1 MGQPKGAPP
10 VTTGQVYRWSVAAA
24 VGVLSVL
31 AVALAVYSVR
41 GILVLVAV
49 AVFIAVSLD
58 PAVRWLIRLGLRRP
72 LAVGIIFVTAFGVF
86 ALFLLAIIPPLIRE
100 GTQLF
105 ANLPGYIER
114 LPEQSSLYRRLADQS
129 QITSKLSE
137 YLSNI
142 PARFAGQAVGYIQR
156 LLSALASI
164 VTVIVVT
171 IYVMA
176 DLPRLRR
183 GLVSLFPRDR
193 RPRVAEMVNVL
204 VEKVGAYMIGNVIVS
219 IIAGTAAFIAL
230 ALLHVPYAL
239 ALAFVVAITDMIPL
253 IGATIG
259 AVLCVAIAFFTG
271 DLWPTTVLVVVFF
284 IVYQQLENYLI
295 APRVMRN
302 TVNISSL
309 AVLLAAL
316 MGATVLGLVGALM
329 AIPVAAA
336 IKVLLTPI
344 IADRSGATPPPAR
357 SDDEAPDLKPEPEPE
372 PETTNA

>member
-1 MGQPKGAPP
+1 
-10 VTTGQVYRWSVAAA
+10 
-24 VGVLSVL
+24 
-31 AVALAVYSVR
+31 
-41 GILVLVAV
+41 
-49 AVFIAVSLD
+49 
-58 PAVRWLIRLGLRRP
+58 
-72 LAVGIIFVTAFGVF
+72 
-86 ALFLLAIIPPLIRE
+86 
-100 GTQLF
+100 
-105 ANLPGYIER
+105 
-114 LPEQSSLYRRLADQS
+114 
-129 QITSKLSE
+129 
-137 YLSNI
+137 
-142 PARFAGQAVGYIQR
+142 
-156 LLSALASI
+156 
-164 VTVIVVT
+164 
-171 IYVMA
+171 
-176 DLPRLRR
+176 
-183 GLVSLFPRDR
+183 
-193 RPRVAEMVNVL
+193 MVNVL

-230 ALLHVPYAL
+230 ALLHMPYAL

-344 IADRSGATPPPAR
+344 IADRSGAPPPPAR